1 MKSGFWGIIGDS
13 RTVARLLETMGRKT
27 DKPVVVDDQAPA
39 EDVSG
44 DAVADYLR
52 RHPDFFTGRL
62 DLLSDMAVPDRWSDD
77 SVVDM
82 QRFLAERRLGEIDD
96 LRNCAQEVIETSRT
110 NMSVQTRTHAA
121 VLAML
126 SAADLEHLLRV
137 INDDLPL
144 LLDVDVVTL
153 GIEAPGSPESG
164 LQAVPGKALGALLAP
179 AEVQKL
185 PQGGV
190 DGILGAEENVRLLKD
205 IGDGTEVG
213 GTLFGAAAGLA
224 RSAALARLR
233 PGREV
238 PAGLVALGS
247 RGSAF
252 RPGQGTELIGFLARV
267 LESCLH
273 RLVEASA

>member
-1 MKSGFWGIIGDS
+1 
-13 RTVARLLETMGRKT
+13 MGRKT

-62 DLLSDMAVPDRWSDD
+62 DLLSDMAAPDRWSDD

-153 GIEAPGSPESG
+153 GRSRNCRRAASMGFWGPRKTSACLRTSGTGRKSGACCSAPPPDWP
-164 LQAVPGKALGALLAP
+164 VRPPWP
-179 AEVQKL
+179 ACVL
-185 PQGGV
+185 
-190 DGILGAEENVRLLKD
+190 D
-205 IGDGTEVG
+205 
-213 GTLFGAAAGLA
+213 A
-224 RSAALARLR
+224 RSR
-233 PGREV
+233 PGWWLWGPGVQLSV
-238 PAGLVALGS
+238 PA
-247 RGSAF
+247 RG
-252 RPGQGTELIGFLARV
+252 RN
-267 LESCLH
+267 
-273 RLVEASA
+273 

>member
-1 MKSGFWGIIGDS
+1 
-13 RTVARLLETMGRKT
+13 MGRKT

-164 LQAVPGKALGALLAP
+164 LQAVPGKALGALLAL

-190 DGILGAEENVRLLKD
+190 DGIFGAEENVRLLED

>member
-1 MKSGFWGIIGDS
+1 
-13 RTVARLLETMGRKT
+13 MGRKT

-82 QRFLAERRLGEIDD
+82 QRFLAERRLGVIDD

-164 LQAVPGKALGALLAP
+164 LQAVPGKALGALLAL

-190 DGILGAEENVRLLKD
+190 DGILGAEENVRLLRD
-205 IGDGTEVG
+205 IGSETEVG
-213 GTLFGAAAGLA
+213 DMLFGAAAGLA

-273 RLVEASA
+273 RLVEAPA

>member
-1 MKSGFWGIIGDS
+1 
-13 RTVARLLETMGRKT
+13 MGRKT
-27 DKPVVVDDQAPA
+27 DKPVVVDDQVPA
-39 EDVSG
+39 EGISG

-52 RHPDFFTGRL
+52 RHPDFFTDRL
-62 DLLSDMAVPDRWSDD
+62 DLLSDMAAPDRWSDD

-82 QRFLAERRLGEIDD
+82 QRFLAERRMGEIDD

-137 INDDLPL
+137 ISDDLPL

-153 GIEAPGSPESG
+153 GFEAPGGFEAPDSPESG
-164 LQAVPGKALGALLAP
+164 LRVVPGKALGELLAL

-185 PQGGV
+185 APGGV
-190 DGILGAEENVRLLKD
+190 DGILGAEENVRLLRD
-205 IGDGTEVG
+205 IGDGTEFG
-213 GTLFGAAAGLA
+213 DTLFGAAAGLA

-233 PGREV
+233 PGREI

-247 RGSAF
+247 RESAF

-273 RLVEASA
+273 RLVEPPA

>member
-1 MKSGFWGIIGDS
+1 
-13 RTVARLLETMGRKT
+13 MGRKT

-52 RHPDFFTGRL
+52 RHPDFFNGRL

-126 SAADLEHLLRV
+126 SAADLEHLL
-137 INDDLPL
+137 
-144 LLDVDVVTL
+144 
-153 GIEAPGSPESG
+153 SG
-164 LQAVPGKALGALLAP
+164 
-179 AEVQKL
+179 
-185 PQGGV
+185 
-190 DGILGAEENVRLLKD
+190 
-205 IGDGTEVG
+205 
-213 GTLFGAAAGLA
+213 
-224 RSAALARLR
+224 
-233 PGREV
+233 
-238 PAGLVALGS
+238 
-247 RGSAF
+247 
-252 RPGQGTELIGFLARV
+252 
-267 LESCLH
+267 
-273 RLVEASA
+273 AS

>member
-1 MKSGFWGIIGDS
+1 MTGKNEKPA
-13 RTVARLLETMGRKT
+13 VET
-27 DKPVVVDDQAPA
+27 AP
-39 EDVSG
+39 EPEQISG
-44 DAVADYLR
+44 DAVANYLR
-52 RHPDFFTGRL
+52 RHPDFFNDRL
-62 DLLSDMAVPDRWSDD
+62 DLLSEMSAPSRWTGDG
-77 SVVDM
+77 VVDM
-82 QRFLAERRLGEIDD
+82 QRYLADRRLGEIDD
-96 LRNCAQEVIETSRT
+96 LRNCAQEVIETSRS

-153 GIEAPGSPESG
+153 GIEAPGSLESG
-164 LQAVPGKALGALLAP
+164 LQAVRGKALGALLAL

>member
-1 MKSGFWGIIGDS
+1 
-13 RTVARLLETMGRKT
+13 MGRKT
-27 DKPVVVDDQAPA
+27 DKPVVVDDQVPA
-39 EDVSG
+39 EGISG

-52 RHPDFFTGRL
+52 RHPDFFTDRL
-62 DLLSDMAVPDRWSDD
+62 DLLSDMAAPDRWSDD

-82 QRFLAERRLGEIDD
+82 QRFLAERRMGEIDD

-137 INDDLPL
+137 ISDDLPL

-153 GIEAPGSPESG
+153 GFEAPDPPESG
-164 LQAVPGKALGALLAP
+164 LRAVPGKALGELLAL

-185 PQGGV
+185 APGGV
-190 DGILGAEENVRLLKD
+190 DGILGAEENVRLLRD
-205 IGDGTEVG
+205 IGDGTEFG
-213 GTLFGAAAGLA
+213 DTLFGAAAGLA

-233 PGREV
+233 PGREI

-247 RGSAF
+247 RESAF

-273 RLVEASA
+273 RLVEPPA